1 MRDLNFLSGLLTKYR
16 ESHCFSPPGLRGID
30 PRCLEALNPTGD
42 PALARIIPG
51 PHDATEMDAFLKSF
65 LYREEAFLVDEIR
78 QMDAETKRIE
88 AVLDTHRPLPFAAA
102 QRVDS
107 RHPAHVSA
115 AELLMATGSL
125 GCLHAWFFHGCRWDQ
140 GWAGFGNRIHRAD
153 FKRLAA
159 LGPPL
164 IMHSNETRT
173 RVGEARVVIRYAFNF
188 WQEDELV
195 YQGDQTAMFFKGKVL

>member
-1 MRDLNFLSGLLTKYR
+1 M
-16 ESHCFSPPGLRGID
+16 
-30 PRCLEALNPTGD
+30 
-42 PALARIIPG
+42 ARIIPG